1 MTLCLLTASE
11 DVELQFRPRSL
22 GSCSQTSNY
31 TLRQAKI
38 ILSFVPN
45 HHVIMTYK
53 GDHIMQQA
61 FIISALSV
69 NDSLNC
75 LPVVGPEKE
84 FLVPNDHNTV

>member
-1 MTLCLLTASE
+1 
-11 DVELQFRPRSL
+11 
-22 GSCSQTSNY
+22 
-31 TLRQAKI
+31 
-38 ILSFVPN
+38 
-45 HHVIMTYK
+45 MTYK